1 MPWQAVRGQS
11 AVKGDIMKIL
21 IAYATTEG
29 QTRRIC
35 QACADNLI
43 GAGHSVE
50 VLQVSGEDDIDIARF
65 DAAILAASLHM
76 HHYQKEMAQFVAT
89 HAEALAHL
97 PTLFLSVSLAI
108 VGGDPDELADLE
120 GIAHRFFEDTGWHP
134 RRVEQI
140 AGAFRFTQYDFL
152 KSWAMRWVASQKGQ
166 KVDPNSDTEYTDWDA
181 LEALVTHWAA
191 KIDTAV

>member
-1 MPWQAVRGQS
+1 
-11 AVKGDIMKIL
+11 MKIL
-21 IAYATTEG
+21 IVYATTEG

-35 QACADNLI
+35 QVCADTLI
-43 GAGHSVE
+43 EAGHSVE
-50 VLQVSGEDDIDIARF
+50 LLQASGEDEIDIARF

-76 HHYQKEMAQFVAT
+76 HHYQKEMAHFAVA

-108 VGGDPDELADLE
+108 VGGDPEELADLE
-120 GIAHRFFEDTGWHP
+120 DIAQRFFEDAGWRP

-152 KSWAMRWVASQKGQ
+152 KSWAMRWVAAQKGQ
-166 KVDPNSDTEYTDWDA
+166 TVDPNSDTEYTDWEG
-181 LEALVTHWAA
+181 LKTLVTDWAA
-191 KIDTAV
+191 KVDKLA

>member
-1 MPWQAVRGQS
+1 
-11 AVKGDIMKIL
+11 MKIL
-21 IAYATTEG
+21 IVYATTEG

-35 QACADNLI
+35 QVCSDTLI
-43 GAGHSVE
+43 AAGHSVE
-50 VLQVSGEDDIDIARF
+50 LLQASGADEIDIARF

-76 HHYQKEMAQFVAT
+76 QHYQKEMAHFAAE
-89 HAEALAHL
+89 HAEALGHL
-97 PTLFLSVSLAI
+97 PTVFLSVSLAI

-120 GIAHRFFEDTGWHP
+120 TIAQRFFEDTGWHP

-166 KVDPNSDTEYTDWDA
+166 TVDPNADTEYTDWTA
-181 LEALVTHWAA
+181 LKAMVSDWAA
-191 KIDTAV
+191 KVDKAC